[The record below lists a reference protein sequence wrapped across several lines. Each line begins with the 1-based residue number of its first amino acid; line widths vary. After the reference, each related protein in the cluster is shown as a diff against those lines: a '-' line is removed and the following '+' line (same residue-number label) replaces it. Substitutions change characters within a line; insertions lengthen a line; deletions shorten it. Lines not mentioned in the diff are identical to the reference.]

1 MGHFGIFKPLI
12 LNVWLQNFIFVPVL
26 VLDNVGLAYVFV
38 SQHVL
43 RLKCCIVQLIK
54 YVINKISQSCNVK
67 QVYNLRSIYC
77 YLACLRVI
85 NHVMKQ
91 GAVKANTVGS
101 IAVMYSG
108 FGVILAWLR
117 GTEDELNTIVSATT
131 TGLIYRSTGTITR
144 LTDCHQNVYQTMLDQ
159 IIFMAYLVR
168 VRFLKKKVR
177 SLFLLCL
184 SSRAWGLFKEQI

>member
-1 MGHFGIFKPLI
+1 MSGCKISIWYRCYSLT
-12 LNVWLQNFIFVPVL
+12 
-26 VLDNVGLAYVFV
+26 VGLAYVFV

-67 QVYNLRSIYC
+67 QVYKYYIQC

-131 TGLIYRSTGTITR
+131 TGLIYRSTGTSEH
-144 LTDCHQNVYQTMLDQ
+144 LLD
-159 IIFMAYLVR
+159 Y
-168 VRFLKKKVR
+168 VRFDYFHGVPSQSLVFKKGEKP
-177 SLFLLCL
+177 SFTLLVFTDLGPVQRTNQKNKPTSRQISCL
-184 SSRAWGLFKEQI
+184 I